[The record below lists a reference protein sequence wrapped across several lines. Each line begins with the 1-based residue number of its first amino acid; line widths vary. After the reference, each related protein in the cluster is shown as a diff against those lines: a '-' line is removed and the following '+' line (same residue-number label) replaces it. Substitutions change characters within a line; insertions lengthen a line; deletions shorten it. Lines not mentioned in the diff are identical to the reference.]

1 MVEYGSPHV
10 QYSVKGKVVDAHT
23 GLGIQG
29 IRIFLDGQP
38 TRTSIQPPADIVNT
52 NTDGTFELVCTV
64 DYYDNEELAEA
75 LLEAKDVDG
84 SANGDYLK
92 QQLNITLQKDPTV
105 ESKNWF
111 RGLYRAEEV
120 VVELEPNENPVAHYT
135 VSGRVVSQDNE
146 PIRGIR
152 VAYDENHTT
161 LTDSEGRFSLADI
174 EIPGDPQ
181 RILLLLF
188 EDIDGLENG
197 GWFGREEVEVAFTP
211 DNEDDRILTAEDV
224 LVMMEQEQAD
234 AYGCPYTTYS
244 AKEAVSRE
252 E

>member
-1 MVEYGSPHV
+1 MGGMVEYGCPHV
-10 QYSVKGKVVDAHT
+10 EYSVKGKVVDAHT

-29 IRIFLDGQP
+29 ISITLDQ
-38 TRTSIQPPADIVNT
+38 TSIKNASQEDGSFEVNCSVIGGG
-52 NTDGTFELVCTV
+52 DKEFI
-64 DYYDNEELAEA
+64 EA
-75 LLEAKDVDG
+75 LLEARDVDG

-92 QQLNITLQKDPTV
+92 RQLNITLQKDPTV

-152 VAYDENHTT
+152 VAFDENHTT

-181 RILLLLF
+181 CILLLLF

-197 GWFGREEVEVAFTP
+197 GWFGREEVEVAFNP
-211 DNEDDRILTAEDV
+211 DYKDDRILTAEDV

-244 AKEAVSRE
+244 AKEAVSE
-252 E
+252 EE